1 MSENMVRVSFTVPP
15 QVREDL
21 GYLSGRL
28 GVTKSSFVSLLLG
41 QAVADLRK
49 LMEAVP
55 VDPGAQDMFLG
66 NHYDHD
72 YAKLRINPH

>member
-1 MSENMVRVSFTVPP
+1 MVRVSFTVPP

-55 VDPGAQDMFLG
+55 EDPGRAGHVAAQGL
-66 NHYDHD
+66 
-72 YAKLRINPH
+72 NPPH

>member
-1 MSENMVRVSFTVPP
+1 MVRVSFTVPP

-55 VDPGAQDMFLG
+55 GGSGRAGHVAARKIRQPSEVAISGKPL
-66 NHYDHD
+66 
-72 YAKLRINPH
+72 

>member
-1 MSENMVRVSFTVPP
+1 VQNERKIWSVSASLF
-15 QVREDL
+15 RLKCGEDL

-49 LMEAVP
+49 LM
-55 VDPGAQDMFLG
+55 DPD
-66 NHYDHD
+66 
-72 YAKLRINPH
+72 I